1 MIRNIYFTYLG
12 HLSTLFCPGP
22 VELGRSGPGGAAGQH
37 DDQVPVPVDC
47 SHTLTAGVFPTWP
60 D

>member
-1 MIRNIYFTYLG
+1 MIRNISFTLLG

-22 VELGRSGPGGAAGQH
+22 VEPGRSGPGGAAGQH
-37 DDQVPVPVDC
+37 DGQVPVPVDY
-47 SHTLTAGVFPTWP
+47 SHTHTAGVFPTWY